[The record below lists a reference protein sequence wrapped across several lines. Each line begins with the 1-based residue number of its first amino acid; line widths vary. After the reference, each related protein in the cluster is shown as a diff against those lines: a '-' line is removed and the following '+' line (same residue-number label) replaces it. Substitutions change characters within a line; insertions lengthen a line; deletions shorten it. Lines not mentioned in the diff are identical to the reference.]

1 MIVIAIGPQNA
12 ERDRGIMARM
22 AASAVSTTGRARR
35 TVAST
40 IASRR
45 VRPEVTSL
53 SI

>member
-12 ERDRGIMARM
+12 ERDSGIIAKL
-22 AASAVSTTGRARR
+22 AASAVRITGRARR

-40 IASRR
+40 IASLR
-45 VRPEVTSL
+45 VSPCETSV